1 MKLDEAN
8 IVDVQICTEN
18 DDVLLTTAKGQV
30 HPPRAGRAG
39 LQGPGLDGRARHQPR
54 GRDSIISMAI
64 LRHVEAT
71 GEERA
76 GYLRCAAPHG
86 RAAERRDA
94 PEGEEEP
101 LPPSRCRPSATRKWA
116 PRSSSS

>member
-1 MKLDEAN
+1 MGVRGIN
-8 IVDVQICTEN
+8 
-18 DDVLLTTAKGQV
+18 
-30 HPPRAGRAG
+30 
-39 LQGPGLDGRARHQPR
+39 LDG
-54 GRDSIISMAI
+54 DSIISMAI

-76 GYLRCAAPHG
+76 GYLKMRRAVTGEQPNGETAP
-86 RAAERRDA
+86 RARRS
-94 PEGEEEP
+94 P